1 MPVKRV
7 LRQKLSV
14 TLIARPDARER
25 LRIFTSLAFQR
36 ISFEFQELHSGCN
49 FPVTRFRRADHRE
62 PARISPLTAPY
73 AIFFEL
79 KAFLY
84 APAKSR
90 KSFMLPRR
98 VEGPGTRQT

>member
-1 MPVKRV
+1 MPIKRV
-7 LRQKLSV
+7 LRKEFSV

-36 ISFEFQELHSGCN
+36 IYVEFQELHPGHE
-49 FPVTRFRRADHRE
+49 FPKTWFRRADHRE
-62 PARISPLTAPY
+62 PARISALTAPY
-73 AIFFEL
+73 AIFFQL

-90 KSFMLPRR
+90 KSL
-98 VEGPGTRQT
+98 

>member
-7 LRQKLSV
+7 LRQEFSV

-25 LRIFTSLAFQR
+25 LRIFASLTFQR
-36 ISFEFQELHSGCN
+36 ILFEFQELRTGYN
-49 FPVTRFRRADHRE
+49 FPKTRFRRADHRE
-62 PARISPLTAPY
+62 LARISPLTAPY

-84 APAKSR
+84 GPEKSR
-90 KSFMLPRR
+90 KSLKFPRR
-98 VEGPGTRQT
+98 VEGPGTRQI